1 MSVAEI
7 VAAAGDADHADLDR
21 DFRQAMRRLASA
33 VAVVAATRGDEW
45 MGMAATSVS
54 SLSMDPPSL
63 LICVNRSASIHA
75 TLTTGTAFSVNILH
89 ESHEAISAAFGGG
102 AKGAE
107 RFAAGDWRA
116 CSEGIPHLH
125 DAVASIAC
133 VVDMSVDYG
142 THTIVVGK
150 VRGTRLSPHEHPLIY
165 VNGRYQ

>member
-1 MSVAEI
+1 MNATEIAPVAEE
-7 VAAAGDADHADLDR
+7 AGHADLDR

-33 VAVVAATRGDEW
+33 VAVVATTRGDEW
-45 MGMAATSVS
+45 IGMAATSVT

-75 TLTTGTAFSVNILH
+75 ALTHGATFSVNILH
-89 ESHEAISAAFGGG
+89 ESHEPISAAFGGK

-107 RFAAGDWRA
+107 RFATGDWRA
-116 CSEGIPHLH
+116 CSEGLPRLH

-133 VVDMSVDYG
+133 AVDMSVDYG
-142 THTIVVGK
+142 THTIVIGK
-150 VRGTRLSPHEHPLIY
+150 VRQTRLSTQEHPLIY